1 MPRPA
6 QGAAPTP
13 SPGAF
18 PTIAGVG
25 VGVDEACVKYL
36 LSKSVDELLRYLGG
50 GRAAVTPGSHRRPPR
65 AAGTALLLPVRAA
78 LTSGTASPMD
88 LMASTSLTLQPSQ
101 NSAVSTR

>member
-1 MPRPA
+1 MSFSAIWGEGGP
-6 QGAAPTP
+6 P
-13 SPGAF
+13 SPRAH
-18 PTIAGVG
+18 TGV
-25 VGVDEACVKYL
+25 
-36 LSKSVDELLRYLGG
+36 
-50 GRAAVTPGSHRRPPR
+50 PPR